1 MFDVTGATWRT
12 AVPVLAA
19 VLALL
24 AGGACSD
31 DGADTSAPRGGDT
44 AAEDGAGGAGHD
56 EAGSPAEG
64 PFAVGQRSLTLV
76 DASRTTDAVPGA
88 LPARPDR
95 SVEVEVLYP
104 ADGDAGPEPT
114 GELLTAGAAVVGAE
128 PADGPFPLV
137 VFAHGWNG
145 RAAHGLGIAER
156 WARDGY
162 VVALPTFPLS
172 QEGIAVSDD
181 LVNQPG
187 DISFVIDELAGPEP
201 ADDAL
206 AGVVDLDHV
215 AVGGHSL
222 GAATVFG
229 VAYNSCCLDG
239 RIDATITVAGG
250 NLPFEGGT
258 YDDAPP
264 TPMLLVHG
272 ELDQTVPIAAGDA
285 MFEFVDGPVWY
296 LRPSNADHI
305 TVFTGDPGRL
315 FNDAALVFLDVHLRG
330 GDPAALDE
338 LGNEIA
344 AGGIADWRV
353 KP

>member
-1 MFDVTGATWRT
+1 M
-12 AVPVLAA
+12 LAA
-19 VLALL
+19 VLTLL
-24 AGGACSD
+24 AGGACSG
-31 DGADTSAPRGGDT
+31 DGADTSGSRGGDR
-44 AAEDGAGGAGHD
+44 AAEGGAGAAGQDGRD
-56 EAGSPAEG
+56 EAGSPTEG

-76 DASRTTDAVPGA
+76 DASRTTDAVLGT

-95 SVEVEVLYP
+95 TVEVEVVYP
-104 ADGDAGPEPT
+104 AEGDAGPEPT
-114 GELLTAGAAVVGAE
+114 GELLTAGAAVVDAE

-145 RAAHGLGIAER
+145 RAEHGLGIAER
-156 WARDGY
+156 WARAGY

-172 QEGIAVSDD
+172 QEGIANADD

-187 DISFVIDELAGPEP
+187 DISFVVDSLTGPEP

-206 AGVVDLDHV
+206 AGIVDPERL

-229 VAYNSCCLDG
+229 VAYNSCCLDE

-250 NLPFEGGT
+250 NLPFEGGS

-272 ELDQTVPIAAGDA
+272 ELDETVPIAAGDA
-285 MFEFVDGPVWY
+285 MFELVEAPMWY
-296 LRPSNADHI
+296 LRPTGADHI

-315 FNDAALVFLDVHLRG
+315 FNEAALAFLDTHLRD
-330 GDPAALDE
+330 GDPAALDAV
-338 LGNEIA
+338 GDEITA
-344 AGGIADWRV
+344 SGIATWQV